1 MPIASV
7 DSTGNVD
14 SVDGDDALD
23 RFLTTDPDNAPA
35 GGLTIA
41 NAPSALTAPNCSASS
56 SDSYV

>member
-1 MPIASV
+1 M
-7 DSTGNVD
+7 DSTRNVD

-23 RFLTTDPDNAPA
+23 RFLSTDPDNAPA